1 MKCFPLKYLQPFIS
15 THNTAPHIFVAC
27 YDLFTKYFTLMI
39 LFDPSNNDMRWEG
52 LGQLSPFYMYRN
64 WGSEREGYWSQV
76 IHLVSVRQ
84 GTLNLIVRLWLRPQS
99 NLASKKHHLA
109 SWSRIFD
116 KLNYLS
122 GQTCMRDL
130 QSRVVKFCFLQT
142 FYIYIVNYFVFIK
155 CLLSVISKHFQ
166 VQSLKNFVPSGLLRH
181 WLWSPLTLSNV
192 II

>member
-1 MKCFPLKYLQPFIS
+1 MLWPVYKVFY
-15 THNTAPHIFVAC
+15 TH
-27 YDLFTKYFTLMI
+27 DLVWSFQQRYEMG
-39 LFDPSNNDMRWEG
+39 G
-52 LGQLSPFYMYRN
+52 LGAIIPILHVQKLRFWERRLLVPSHPLSKCQTRDTKPDCQTMVET
-64 WGSEREGYWSQV
+64 SIKSS
-76 IHLVSVRQ
+76 L
-84 GTLNLIVRLWLRPQS
+84 
-99 NLASKKHHLA
+99 KKHHLA